1 MAGFVL
7 YHDNYVDSTVISNRF
22 IDNYMKDAND
32 AQIKV
37 YLYLIRMLNANL
49 PTSISDIADKF
60 NHTEKDIIRALK
72 YWEKMKLL
80 TLEFDREKNLTGVH
94 LKDLPQESLPA
105 APVIT
110 PTAIRTP
117 MVNQETSFGE
127 AVPEATRFSKPSY
140 TTDQLQK
147 FKGQQETAQ
156 LLFIVESY
164 VGRPLSGNEIKCV
177 LYFKDILK
185 FSDDL
190 VDYLVQYCLDQGK
203 KDFRYIEKV
212 AVNWAEEGITTPKQ
226 AQKHSVR
233 YDKNVYAIMNALGKN
248 TSPTLKELEYI
259 NRWIK
264 DYAFTADV
272 IFEACERTVM
282 ATDKHRFEYAERI
295 LESWKKENVHN
306 KADVYRIDDLY
317 RQRSK
322 TTVQRAGSVNKFNQ
336 FTQNSYD
343 FEQLEQELLS
353 N

>member
-1 MAGFVL
+1 MAGFIL
-7 YHDNYVDSTVISNRF
+7 YRDNYVDQTVISNRF
-22 IDNYMKDAND
+22 IDIYMKDAND

-49 PTSISDIADKF
+49 STSVSDIADKF
-60 NHTEKDIIRALK
+60 NHTEKDILRALK

-80 TLEFDREKNLTGVH
+80 SLEFDREKNLIGIH
-94 LKDLPQESLPA
+94 LKDVSGEASTAVPA
-105 APVIT
+105 
-110 PTAIRTP
+110 TASSVRTEVVSPIPPIREAQT
-117 MVNQETSFGE
+117 ETSH
-127 AVPEATRFSKPSY
+127 FSKPAYSL
-140 TTDQLQK
+140 DQLQK
-147 FKGQQETAQ
+147 FKAQQETAQ

-164 VGRPLSGNEIKCV
+164 VGRPLTGNEIKCV
-177 LYFKDILK
+177 LYFKDVLK

-190 VDYLVQYCLDQGK
+190 VDYLVQYCMDQGK

-226 AQKHSVR
+226 AQKHSQR
-233 YDKNVYAIMNALGKN
+233 YDKNVYAIMNALGKSS
-248 TSPTLKELEYI
+248 SPTLKELEFI

-272 IFEACERTVM
+272 IFEACERTVL

-306 KADVYRIDDLY
+306 KADVFRIDDLY
-317 RQRSK
+317 RQRSRVAAPK
-322 TTVQRAGSVNKFNQ
+322 AGTVNKFNQ

-343 FEQLEQELLS
+343 FEQLEKELLS

>member
-1 MAGFVL
+1 MADFVL
-7 YHDNYVDSTVISNRF
+7 YRDNYVDSTVISNRF

-49 PTSISDIADKF
+49 STSISDIADKF
-60 NHTEKDIIRALK
+60 NHTEKDILRALK

-80 TLEFDREKNLTGVH
+80 SLDFDREKNLTGIH
-94 LKDLPQESLPA
+94 LRDM
-105 APVIT
+105 PVEADSSVPVST
-110 PTAIRTP
+110 L
-117 MVNQETSFGE
+117 TSFGTQMPSTETPPVE
-127 AVPEATRFSKPSY
+127 AEPETPCFSKPSY
-140 TTDQLQK
+140 TVDQLQK
-147 FKGQQETAQ
+147 FKAQQETAQ

-177 LYFKDILK
+177 LYFKDVLK

-233 YDKNVYAIMNALGKN
+233 YDKNVYAIMNALGK
-248 TSPTLKELEYI
+248 SCAPTLKELEYI

-272 IFEACERTVM
+272 IFEACERTVL

-322 TTVQRAGSVNKFNQ
+322 AAVQRAGNVNKFNQ

-343 FEQLEQELLS
+343 FEQLEKELLS